1 MNNLNANYE
10 RILEVLRKIA
20 TDRQLPVQRRRPAM
34 SDLEVISLSLTAEYM
49 GIDSENDLF
58 RKLPCSLSNKIDRT
72 VYNRRKRRLMAY
84 QNTIRLSLA
93 ESFNG
98 IAIVNRRLFKQLFPF
113 PILAHQVSYT
123 QLLNVIC
130 LYYTNPQYT

>member
-1 MNNLNANYE
+1 MCLFVRALLFSLMKKLYWTSF
-10 RILEVLRKIA
+10 ILFYTIAVAHAQSIYIRGKITDGNKKVLLGSTVIL
-20 TDRQLPVQRRRPAM
+20 DQL
-34 SDLEVISLSLTAEYM
+34 
-49 GIDSENDLF
+49 GF
-58 RKLPCSLSNKIDRT
+58 
-72 VYNRRKRRLMAY
+72 
-84 QNTIRLSLA
+84 
-93 ESFNG
+93 G